1 MDITTAPTLDAS
13 SHTDISSTG
22 LGEIVKID
30 LMNMELWEDW
40 ETTCMFKIWNLLRP
54 WFKSVGY
61 HLYAQDYSTLLLL
74 TPPEGHLLTDK
85 PAHYP
90 YPRGPSLDEESV
102 DGSFETRVGFQSST
116 KQIRGTHSQVAFF
129 RLG

>member
-1 MDITTAPTLDAS
+1 MEDTTSNVS
-13 SHTDISSTG
+13 SHIDTSSTG
-22 LGEIVKID
+22 LGEVVKID
-30 LMNMELWEDW
+30 LMNVELWEDW

-74 TPPEGHLLTDK
+74 TPPEDHLLTHK

-90 YPRGPSLDEESV
+90 YARGPSLDEESV
-102 DGSFETRVGFQSST
+102 DGSFETRVGLHSST
-116 KQIRGTHSQVAFF
+116 KQILETHSQVAFF